1 MKKQVSGTSR
11 LTIQLVKYRKIVPTH
26 REVLAEVHMDSADS
40 YAWFPLQ
47 LQATANL
54 KVSDE
59 ITAELLEG
67 SLYESGSL
75 DHPLTGFGGFLIT
88 PLY

>member
-11 LTIQLVKYRKIVPTH
+11 LTIQLVKYRKIVPT
-26 REVLAEVHMDSADS
+26 RRIVLAEAHLDSADW
-40 YAWFPLQ
+40 YGWFPLQ

-54 KVSDE
+54 KKNDE

-75 DHPLTGFGGFLIT
+75 DHLLTHFGGFLISR
-88 PLY
+88 L